1 MVKQSSRPD
10 HAVAACRSRLATAQV
25 SMRASACRFALPE
38 GLPAEDAQQLEL
50 SGTVR
55 ARPQHLALQLDRPDV
70 RAINVGN
77 V

>member
-1 MVKQSSRPD
+1 V
-10 HAVAACRSRLATAQV
+10 
-25 SMRASACRFALPE
+25 CRFALPE